1 MVAGWARGGRWI
13 GPVGDGAA
21 PPRGHG
27 AQQVSCFSSSALFF
41 FFFSWG
47 GALGAKFGPGSE
59 LFINC

>member
-41 FFFSWG
+41 FFLVG
-47 GALGAKFGPGSE
+47 GVLWVPNLGPGVSF
-59 LFINC
+59 L